1 MNRPYE
7 MMYIVNSRLDED
19 TQKAITQKIEDTI
32 AKMGGTLDKTEL
44 VGRKRL
50 AYPIQKQND
59 GIYMM
64 THFSADSRS
73 LKELTRVMNIT
84 EGLLRHLVI
93 RKDDN

>member
-19 TQKAITQKIEDTI
+19 TQKAITQKIQDTI
-32 AKMGGTLDKTEL
+32 VNIGGTVDKTET

-59 GIYMM
+59 AIYML

-93 RKDDN
+93 RKDEE

>member
-1 MNRPYE
+1 

-19 TQKAITQKIEDTI
+19 TQKAITQKIQDTI
-32 AKMGGTLDKTEL
+32 ANIGGTLDKTET

-59 GIYMM
+59 GIYML

-93 RKDDN
+93 RKDEQ

>member
-19 TQKAITQKIEDTI
+19 TQKAITQKIQDTI
-32 AKMGGTLDKTEL
+32 ANIGGTLDKTET

-59 GIYMM
+59 GIYML

-93 RKDDN
+93 RKDEQ